1 MTASPSGA
9 NPANTSTRH
18 AMADFDYELPPEL
31 IAQEPLADR
40 EASRLLLLP
49 RDGRPFEHRA
59 FRELPDLLDPGDLLV
74 VNDSRVIPARLLGH
88 RETGAEVEILLLRRG
103 ESGLWRA
110 LARPTR
116 RLHVGERIVIPAKTV
131 DDTKAFAYLR
141 EKLDDGQ
148 VLVELD
154 ESLTTDLDHFGR
166 VPLPPYIT
174 HHLDDDERYQTVYSE
189 QKGSAAAPTAGL
201 HFTED
206 IFRRLQ
212 QRGITRASVTLH
224 VGLDTFRPV
233 NEDFAEDHVIHQE
246 WCSVSPE
253 AWEAIAAAK
262 ERGSRVVAI
271 GTTAARTLETLGQ
284 RVKAGNPGPFSDMTG
299 IYITPGYEWQ
309 MIDALVTNFHLPK
322 STLLLMISAFAG
334 RDRVLEAYRAAIV
347 ERYRFF
353 SFGDA
358 MLII

>member
-1 MTASPSGA
+1 
-9 NPANTSTRH
+9 
-18 AMADFDYELPPEL
+18 MADFDYDLPSEL

-40 EASRLLLLP
+40 ESSRLLLLP
-49 RDGRPFEHRA
+49 RDGCPFEHRV
-59 FRELPDLLDPGDLLV
+59 FRDLPDLLDPGDLLV
-74 VNDSRVIPARLLGH
+74 VNDSRVIPARLIGH
-88 RETGAEVEILLLRRG
+88 RETGAEVEILLLRRE

-116 RLHVGERIVIPAKTV
+116 RLRIDERIIIPSKTT
-131 DDTKAFAYLR
+131 DETEASEAFAILR

-154 ESLTTDLDHFGR
+154 ESLTSDLDHFGR

-174 HHLDDDERYQTVYSE
+174 HTLTDDERYQTVYSAE
-189 QKGSAAAPTAGL
+189 KGSAAAPTAGL

-212 QRGITRASVTLH
+212 ERGIERTAVTLH

-233 NEDFAEDHVIHQE
+233 NEDYAEDHVIHQE
-246 WCSVSPE
+246 WCTVSTE
-253 AWEAIAAAK
+253 AWEAITAAK
-262 ERGSRVVAI
+262 ARGSRVIAV
-271 GTTAARTLETLGQ
+271 GTTAARTLESLGQ
-284 RVKAGNPGPFSDMTG
+284 RVKAGNPGPFSAMTG

-309 MIDALVTNFHLPK
+309 IVDALVTNFHLPK
-322 STLLLMISAFAG
+322 STLLLMISAFVG
-334 RDRVLEAYRAAIV
+334 RDRVLDAYRAAIA

>member
-1 MTASPSGA
+1 MDPHA
-9 NPANTSTRH
+9 NAPRH
-18 AMADFDYELPPEL
+18 AMADFDYDLPPEL

-40 EASRLLLLP
+40 EASRLLLFP
-49 RDGRPFEHRA
+49 RDGRPIEHRV
-59 FRELPDLLDPGDLLV
+59 FRDLPDLLDPGDLLV
-74 VNDSRVIPARLLGH
+74 VNDSRVIPARLLGR
-88 RETGAEVEILLLRRG
+88 RETGAEVEILLLRRE
-103 ESGLWRA
+103 ESSLWRA

-116 RLHVGERIVIPAKTV
+116 RLRIGERIVIPARTA
-131 DDTKAFAYLR
+131 DEEEAFAILR

-154 ESLTTDLDHFGR
+154 ESLTADLDHFGR

-174 HHLDDDERYQTVYSE
+174 HHLDDDERYQTVYSAE
-189 QKGSAAAPTAGL
+189 KGSAAAPTAGL
-201 HFTED
+201 HFTD
-206 IFRRLQ
+206 DLFRRLEA
-212 QRGITRASVTLH
+212 RGIGRTAVTLH

-246 WCSVSPE
+246 WCSVPEE

-262 ERGSRVVAI
+262 ARGSRVVAV

-284 RVKAGNPGPFSDMTG
+284 RVKAGHPGPFADMTG

-309 MIDALVTNFHLPK
+309 MVDALITNFHLPK

-334 RDRVLEAYRAAIV
+334 RERVLAAYRAAIA

>member
-1 MTASPSGA
+1 MNRQPSVDHVA
-9 NPANTSTRH
+9 RH
-18 AMADFDYELPPEL
+18 AMADFDYDLPPEL

-40 EASRLLLLP
+40 EASRLLVLP
-49 RDGRPFEHRA
+49 RDGSPFAHRM

-88 RETGAEVEILLLRRG
+88 RKTGAEVEILLLRR
-103 ESGLWRA
+103 EDSGLWRA

-116 RLHVGERIVIPAKTV
+116 RLRIDERIVIPAKTADGDEASV
-131 DDTKAFAYLR
+131 VLR
-141 EKLDDGQ
+141 QKLDDGQ

-154 ESLTTDLDHFGR
+154 ESLATDLDHFGR

-174 HHLDDDERYQTVYSE
+174 HHLDDDERYQTVYSAR
-189 QKGSAAAPTAGL
+189 KGSAAAPTAGL
-201 HFTED
+201 HFTD
-206 IFRRLQ
+206 DLFRRLAA
-212 QRGITRASVTLH
+212 RGIGRTSVTLH

-253 AWEAIAAAK
+253 AWNAIAAART
-262 ERGSRVVAI
+262 RGSRVVAV

-284 RVKAGNPGPFSDMTG
+284 RVKSGQPGPFSDMTG

-309 MIDALVTNFHLPK
+309 MVDALITNFHLPK

-334 RDRVLEAYRAAIV
+334 RQRVLEAYHAAIA

-358 MLII
+358 MLIV

>member
-1 MTASPSGA
+1 MNRQPSVDHVA
-9 NPANTSTRH
+9 RH
-18 AMADFDYELPPEL
+18 AMADFDYDLPPEL

-40 EASRLLLLP
+40 EASRLLVLP
-49 RDGRPFEHRA
+49 RDGSPFAHRM

-88 RETGAEVEILLLRRG
+88 RETGAEVEILLLRR
-103 ESGLWRA
+103 EDSGLWRA

-116 RLHVGERIVIPAKTV
+116 RLRIDERIVIPAKTADGDEASV
-131 DDTKAFAYLR
+131 VLR
-141 EKLDDGQ
+141 QKLDDGQ

-154 ESLTTDLDHFGR
+154 ESLATDLDHFGR

-174 HHLDDDERYQTVYSE
+174 HHLDDDERYQTVYSAR
-189 QKGSAAAPTAGL
+189 KGSAAAPTAGL
-201 HFTED
+201 HFTD
-206 IFRRLQ
+206 DLFRRLAA
-212 QRGITRASVTLH
+212 RGIGRTSVTLH

-253 AWEAIAAAK
+253 AWNAIAAART
-262 ERGSRVVAI
+262 RGSRVVAV

-284 RVKAGNPGPFSDMTG
+284 RVKSGQPGPFSDMTG

-309 MIDALVTNFHLPK
+309 MVDALITNFHLPK

-334 RDRVLEAYRAAIV
+334 RQRVLEAYHAAIA

-358 MLII
+358 MLIV